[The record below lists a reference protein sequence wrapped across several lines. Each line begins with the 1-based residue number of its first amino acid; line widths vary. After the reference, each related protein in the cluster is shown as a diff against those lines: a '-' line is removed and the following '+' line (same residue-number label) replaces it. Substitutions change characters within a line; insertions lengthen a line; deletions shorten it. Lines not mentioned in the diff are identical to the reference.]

1 MKRNPQCLKSTIS
14 NQNSWATDC
23 RHCQKLLASGKTPG
37 GWSLMVIWYPPRVR
51 FAEFYWLQDKAVFR
65 KTKTNKLIITITKIT
80 IGKIPFF
87 RRSHWE
93 TSVPAPQS
101 RADTIN
107 KTQSDPSPTSWAFRG
122 LVPILH
128 WRGERKIN
136 KKKIEGYI
144 TFSSC

>member
-37 GWSLMVIWYPPRVR
+37 GWSLMVISYPPRVR
-51 FAEFYWLQDKAVFR
+51 FAELYWLRDKAVFW

-80 IGKIPFF
+80 IGKVQFV

-93 TSVPAPQS
+93 TSPPASQS
-101 RADTIN
+101 RMDMIN
-107 KTQSDPSPTSWAFRG
+107 KTQSNPSPTSWAFGTSPRITPEG
-122 LVPILH
+122 
-128 WRGERKIN
+128 RKT
-136 KKKIEGYI
+136 KKKTVVYHL
-144 TFSSC
+144 FLLLKF